1 MTPDT
6 LANLTV
12 SVTASVNGIALHAE
26 GERPDLSTLRQR
38 ASLELLRQAA
48 QALGLLGVEDRPG
61 ADAVLS
67 ADASEAI
74 ERLLEQELAGPDPDD
89 AACRRHFA
97 AHPARW
103 RQGARVQLR
112 HILFAVTP
120 GVDLR
125 RLRERA
131 EQALLELRCA
141 ESAPAAPGG
150 DAFAQRAAELSNCP
164 SAADGGALGWV
175 ARDALAPELAREIFE
190 GQEVGVLPRLL
201 HSRFG
206 LHVVE
211 VLAREAGHTPPYE
224 AVRAAVRLSLL
235 QQRWA
240 TALRQYLLRLAAQA
254 CLVGVDLEAAD
265 TPLVQ

>member
-1 MTPDT
+1 MTPET
-6 LANLTV
+6 CTAAMM
-12 SVTASVNGIALHAE
+12 ASVNGVALHAE
-26 GERPDLSTLRQR
+26 GQAPDLPTLRQR
-38 ASLELLRQAA
+38 ACSELLRQRA
-48 QALGLLGVEDRPG
+48 QALGLLGVDDVAGPDG
-61 ADAVLS
+61 VLS
-67 ADASEAI
+67 AEASEAI
-74 ERLLEQELAGPDPDD
+74 EQLLEHELAGPDPDE

-97 AHPARW
+97 AHEARW
-103 RQGARVQLR
+103 SQGARVQLR

-141 ESAPAAPGG
+141 DTAPDAPQG
-150 DAFAQRAAELSNCP
+150 DAFARRAGELSNCP

-175 ARDALAPELAREIFE
+175 ERDALAPELAREVFE

-211 VLAREAGHTPPYE
+211 VLAREPGRTPPYE
-224 AVRAAVRLSLL
+224 AVRAAVQLSLQ

-240 TALRQYLLRLAAQA
+240 TALRQYLQRLAGEAR
-254 CLVGVDLEAAD
+254 LVGVDLDGAD
-265 TPLVQ
+265 TPLLQ